1 MNSLAFMNE
10 EDIQYE
16 ESCLINCLQFSQVD
30 ENKIQ
35 IVRAKLG
42 GYHCEK
48 RHLHKI
54 AEIM

>member
-1 MNSLAFMNE
+1 MNE